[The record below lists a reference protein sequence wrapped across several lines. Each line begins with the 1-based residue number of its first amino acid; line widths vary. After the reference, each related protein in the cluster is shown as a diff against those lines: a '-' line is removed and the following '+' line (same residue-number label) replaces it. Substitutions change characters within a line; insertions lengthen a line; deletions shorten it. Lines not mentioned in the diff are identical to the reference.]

1 MVINR
6 KKVCTRLNLLAVIVA
21 ASCSGQAWAA
31 AGDVCVDDGSL
42 NCALPVTDI
51 TTNDQSI
58 DTGNGSITTHAVSAD
73 GTIQGGTLTDGAG
86 TTITGGHIDADSGTF
101 TGTVQG
107 GTLTDGAGTTITGGD
122 VDANSGTIDTLDG
135 ASSTFTTFSD
145 NAGTTITGGDVDADS
160 GTIDTLD
167 GTSSTFTT
175 FSDNAGTTITGGDI
189 DANTGTIDTLDG
201 TTATFTTF
209 DDGTVTL
216 SGGALSDGTN
226 SITMDGTDATVD
238 LHNGDNALLFDATG
252 ASMTAS
258 DGTTTGSVAVTET
271 QASVTVDNDTAT
283 HGLWV
288 GTTDTVL
295 SGGTTSTTL
304 TLDNAGAHL
313 DNELD
318 MGNNRIINLS
328 DGINPMDA
336 VNRRQLDKVQDDL
349 QSGIAAAA
357 AIAAIPAP
365 TPGHRFSVGI
375 GGGFYEG
382 NSAVAAGFN
391 ANLSDN
397 LRLTG
402 SVGNSSGNTV
412 SSVGLGFS
420 W

>member
-1 MVINR
+1 MTINR
-6 KKVCTRLNLLAVIVA
+6 KKVSTRLNLLAVIVA
-21 ASCSGQAWAA
+21 ASCSSQAWAA
-31 AGDVCVDDGSL
+31 AGDICVDDGSL

-58 DTGNGSITTHAVSAD
+58 DTGNGSITTHSVTAD
-73 GTIQGGTLTDGAG
+73 STIQGGTLTDGAG

-135 ASSTFTTFSD
+135 TSSTFTTFSD
-145 NAGTTITGGDVDADS
+145 NAGTTINGGDVDADS

-167 GTSSTFTT
+167 GDS
-175 FSDNAGTTITGGDI
+175 
-189 DANTGTIDTLDG
+189 
-201 TTATFTTF
+201 ATFNTF
-209 DDGTVTL
+209 DDHTVTL
-216 SGGALSDGTN
+216 SGGVLSDATN
-226 SITMDGTDATVD
+226 SISMDGTDATVD
-238 LHNGDNALLFDATG
+238 LHNGSNTLLFDATG

>member
-107 GTLTDGAGTTITGGD
+107 GTLTDG
-122 VDANSGTIDTLDG
+122 
-135 ASSTFTTFSD
+135 
-145 NAGTTITGGDVDADS
+145 AGTTITGGDVDADS

>member
-42 NCALPVTDI
+42 NCALPVADI

-58 DTGNGSITTHAVSAD
+58 DTGSGSITTHGVSAD

-135 ASSTFTTFSD
+135 TSSTFTTFSD
-145 NAGTTITGGDVDADS
+145 NAGTTINGGDVDADS

-167 GTSSTFTT
+167 GDS
-175 FSDNAGTTITGGDI
+175 
-189 DANTGTIDTLDG
+189 
-201 TTATFTTF
+201 ATFNTF
-209 DDGTVTL
+209 DDHTVTL
-216 SGGALSDGTN
+216 SGGVLSDGTN
-226 SITMDGTDATVD
+226 SISMDGTDATVD
-238 LHNGDNALLFDATG
+238 LHNGSNTLLFDATG

-382 NSAVAAGFN
+382 NSAVSMPISAIICG
-391 ANLSDN
+391 
-397 LRLTG
+397 
-402 SVGNSSGNTV
+402 
-412 SSVGLGFS
+412 
-420 W
+420 